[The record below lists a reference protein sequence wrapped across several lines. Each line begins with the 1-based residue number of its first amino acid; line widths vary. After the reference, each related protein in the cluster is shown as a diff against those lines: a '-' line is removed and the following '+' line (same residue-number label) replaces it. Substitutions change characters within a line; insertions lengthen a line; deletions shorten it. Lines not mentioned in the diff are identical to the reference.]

1 MPSDQPNE
9 NMDKVLKAYAKKRRE
24 DSTQMEMDIPTRNML
39 QAEVKRTLAE
49 VPVPAVTKPRPRFAW
64 WPQLIIGVAS
74 AAALAIAVLVWKLPS
89 RTETSDSTGIARN
102 ETVVSAPTADA
113 ASIAPKEKP
122 ESTVITEVN
131 SAAAFKD
138 QVQTPVPVLAGET
151 KTRDGFAQQVSQDH
165 LKAKKQDEPLTTWSA
180 ANNASTDA
188 AVLSSSSPMVTLTT
202 PPPTSTALVITN
214 GIEMTSKAY
223 TLNGGS
229 LAESA
234 PIASV
239 APTPVL
245 KSESATALS
254 PTPAA
259 SVAAPVTAPQIT
271 TRSMAKAE
279 ASNLDRLQKVLP
291 PQKQRIEFSQVSN
304 YGQYRVNLNSPPL
317 PKVLTKFRFERTGT
331 NVLIKDADGSVYAG
345 KAFQNAVSQN
355 HTQAFVG
362 GGVANSANSP
372 ALNAGDAIPDDNF
385 AFRVSGYNNKL
396 RQKIIFNGNVINAA
410 QNALSSNVVSLYDQ
424 SGALQNQSNNT
435 QQLLRA
441 QNVLLNGRVQVG
453 RNSEFNIQAAP
464 ITK

>member
-1 MPSDQPNE
+1 
-9 NMDKVLKAYAKKRRE
+9 
-24 DSTQMEMDIPTRNML
+24 
-39 QAEVKRTLAE
+39 
-49 VPVPAVTKPRPRFAW
+49 
-64 WPQLIIGVAS
+64 
-74 AAALAIAVLVWKLPS
+74 
-89 RTETSDSTGIARN
+89 
-102 ETVVSAPTADA
+102 
-113 ASIAPKEKP
+113 
-122 ESTVITEVN
+122 
-131 SAAAFKD
+131 
-138 QVQTPVPVLAGET
+138 
-151 KTRDGFAQQVSQDH
+151 
-165 LKAKKQDEPLTTWSA
+165 
-180 ANNASTDA
+180 
-188 AVLSSSSPMVTLTT
+188 
-202 PPPTSTALVITN
+202 
-214 GIEMTSKAY
+214 
-223 TLNGGS
+223 
-229 LAESA
+229 
-234 PIASV
+234 
-239 APTPVL
+239 
-245 KSESATALS
+245 
-254 PTPAA
+254 
-259 SVAAPVTAPQIT
+259 
-271 TRSMAKAE
+271 MAKAE